1 MCQIFAG
8 QPRSNYRQVTRSYRL
23 HGCSTSVRLEAKF
36 WEIVDEIAA
45 AQGMATSRFLA
56 LVHDEVE
63 EVHGSVN
70 NFASLLRCACLLY
83 LQRPRDTIAQAR
95 RELPRQPGTGA
106 PASPMRPSPPMR

>member
-36 WEIVDEIAA
+36 WEIIDEIAL
-45 AQGMATSRFLA
+45 AQSMTTSRFLA

-63 EVHGSVN
+63 EIHGEVD

-83 LQRPRDTIAQAR
+83 LGKPRDTIAMARGEFAR
-95 RELPRQPGTGA
+95 RPGVGA
-106 PASPMRPSPPMR
+106 PPPPAG